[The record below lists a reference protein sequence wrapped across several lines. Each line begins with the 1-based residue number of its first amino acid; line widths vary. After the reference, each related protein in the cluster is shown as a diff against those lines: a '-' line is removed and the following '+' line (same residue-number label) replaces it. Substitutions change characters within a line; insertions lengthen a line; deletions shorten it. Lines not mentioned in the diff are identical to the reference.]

1 MSKNNSFSSSQNSNR
16 EENDS
21 SFDDDL
27 QKENLI
33 EKLVNKNAESSKL
46 KNLYENIGTRGRS
59 SARSTTS
66 MRKKSETK
74 KTRSNFWTSASRK
87 KRNLLDKDMRG
98 QGKSKDNIKL
108 HDSQWVNDLNNELL
122 EKNEISMQ
130 INQNHIQK

>member
-87 KRNLLDKDMRG
+87 KRTSSTKIWEAKENPKTTLNYMIPNGSTIWTTNFSKKTRFRC
-98 QGKSKDNIKL
+98 KSTKTTSK
-108 HDSQWVNDLNNELL
+108 
-122 EKNEISMQ
+122 K
-130 INQNHIQK
+130 